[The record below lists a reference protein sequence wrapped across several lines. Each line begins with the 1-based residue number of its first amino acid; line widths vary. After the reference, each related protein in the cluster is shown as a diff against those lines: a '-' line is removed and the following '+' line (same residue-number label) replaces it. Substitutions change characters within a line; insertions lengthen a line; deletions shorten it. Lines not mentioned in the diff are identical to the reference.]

1 MDSKIKNTRKQ
12 NKTKQPTATS
22 EEPGAK
28 AGVGRE
34 SRVLCL
40 HPALSTTYRVG
51 GSSRLPLAQALGTVL
66 APHKDQLAPTVGSEQ
81 ARGPVVCSWFS
92 LCSRGPDK
100 DLPEFLVWPFI
111 NFYWLRKP
119 GTLDGNMGGV
129 GQGKTQEAGKEMA
142 VQRWWGDW
150 PTRVAQQRENTL
162 WKILGASPESGKG
175 SSKFPGWHRAHHL
188 RKPWS
193 ERCSHWLCFPA
204 GCFICSPFVFHLPYC
219 SFLPFC

>member
-1 MDSKIKNTRKQ
+1 MFVSGCTLLRQRNRTQLQGTKKNVQLGLTVDSKIKNTRKQ

-40 HPALSTTYRVG
+40 HPALSTTYGVG

-81 ARGPVVCSWFS
+81 VRGPVVCSWFS

-111 NFYWLRKP
+111 NFY
-119 GTLDGNMGGV
+119 
-129 GQGKTQEAGKEMA
+129 
-142 VQRWWGDW
+142 
-150 PTRVAQQRENTL
+150 
-162 WKILGASPESGKG
+162 
-175 SSKFPGWHRAHHL
+175 
-188 RKPWS
+188 
-193 ERCSHWLCFPA
+193 
-204 GCFICSPFVFHLPYC
+204 
-219 SFLPFC
+219 